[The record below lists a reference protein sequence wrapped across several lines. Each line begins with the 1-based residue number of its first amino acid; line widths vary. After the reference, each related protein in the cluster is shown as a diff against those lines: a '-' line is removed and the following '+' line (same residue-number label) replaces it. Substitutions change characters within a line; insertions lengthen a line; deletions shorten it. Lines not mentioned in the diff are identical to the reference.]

1 MSEFKIIETQEQFD
15 EIVKDRIARAK
26 ESAVKEF
33 ADYEDIKKAN
43 GAYEKQIA
51 DLTEQLKKAD
61 EGKASIDDE
70 IQALKEKVQQYE
82 MASVKTKVAHEVG
95 LPYELA
101 SKLSGDDEDSI
112 REDAKTMAQFV
123 KGQQSAPMG
132 SNEPTKTDAD
142 PKQAA
147 FIEMS
152 KKLREE

>member
-33 ADYEDIKKAN
+33 ADYEDIKQAN
-43 GAYEKQIA
+43 GNYEKQIA

-61 EGKASIDDE
+61 EGKATSNDE
-70 IQALKEKVQQYE
+70 IQALKDKVQQYE

-101 SKLSGDDEDSI
+101 SKLTGDDEDAI
-112 REDAKTMAQFV
+112 REDAETMVKFV
-123 KGQQSAPMG
+123 KAQQSAPIG

-142 PKQAA
+142 PTDAAYMKLAKQ
-147 FIEMS
+147 
-152 KKLREE
+152 LREE